1 MQIEQNPGNH
11 STKSVFEIIV
21 FAKAVRFSSSFLSFF
36 LSLWGLCFLICGV
49 GLLEDRVQVT
59 GFVPY
64 SSQLYTSCESRLMN
78 NIALQRFL

>member
-36 LSLWGLCFLICGV
+36 LCGGYV
-49 GLLEDRVQVT
+49 FSFVVWDCSRIGFRSQALYHILLNYIQVMKA
-59 GFVPY
+59 G
-64 SSQLYTSCESRLMN
+64 
-78 NIALQRFL
+78 